1 VSQHQICLCTC
12 PDEETA
18 QSLATSLVE
27 ANLAACVNI
36 LPAVQSVYKWKG
48 ILEKDQEVLLLIKTQ
63 QHRFS
68 EIESHILARHPYEL
82 PEIIAVPIEAGLKPY
97 LQWIDDV
104 MESEQ

>member
-1 VSQHQICLCTC
+1 MSQHQICLCTC

-27 ANLAACVNI
+27 VNLAACVNI

-63 QHRFS
+63 QHRFTD
-68 EIESHILARHPYEL
+68 IESHILARHPYEL